1 MYKKF
6 LTTISA
12 SLVTLSL
19 ASTTIDAKELD
30 KAIYVEGAD
39 LNNQQAEET
48 KDNLG
53 VDDDTKKYTVSADD
67 VSKYTGGTYDY
78 IHSSASIEPKKFGSG
93 VDVDIKTPDNI
104 TRITE
109 EQYIN
114 ASITSG
120 IKNANVNIASVDEVS
135 GEGALTGIYKSLEKE
150 GIEVDE
156 QDIQNANQEMD
167 DLASINDAQKENGK
181 DINEPLNNAVADMK
195 EQVAD
200 KKINGE
206 ELSRADVEEIVDKT
220 LKAKGLDD
228 VITDSQKGTIVT
240 IVYNTYQSKAMNQD
254 PENLK
259 KQATDLKVKL
269 SDKAKDL
276 NTDENRGILQTI
288 IHNIVSFFQNLFN
301 TIIDFFKGLF
311 N

>member
-1 MYKKF
+1 
-6 LTTISA
+6 
-12 SLVTLSL
+12 
-19 ASTTIDAKELD
+19 
-30 KAIYVEGAD
+30 
-39 LNNQQAEET
+39 
-48 KDNLG
+48 
-53 VDDDTKKYTVSADD
+53 
-67 VSKYTGGTYDY
+67 
-78 IHSSASIEPKKFGSG
+78 
-93 VDVDIKTPDNI
+93 DIKTPDNI

-150 GIEVDE
+150 GVEVDE

-167 DLASINDAQKENGK
+167 DLASINDAKK
-181 DINEPLNNAVADMK
+181 
-195 EQVAD
+195 D

-240 IVYNTYQSKAMNQD
+240 IVYNTYQSKTMNQD

-259 KQATDLKVKL
+259 KQATDLKDKL

-276 NTDENRGILQTI
+276 NTDENRGTLQTI
-288 IHNIVSFFQNLFN
+288 IHNIISFFQNLFN

>member
-1 MYKKF
+1 MFKKVF
-6 LTTISA
+6 VTLSA
-12 SLVTLSL
+12 SFVLLSL
-19 ASTTIDAKELD
+19 ASKPIDAKELEET
-30 KAIYVEGAD
+30 IYVEGAD
-39 LNNQQAEET
+39 LNDEQANET

-53 VDDDTKKYTVSADD
+53 VSNDVKKYTVSAED
-67 VSKYTGGTYDY
+67 VSQYTGGTYDY
-78 IHSSASIEPKKFGSG
+78 IHSSASIEPKKMGKG
-93 VDVDIKTPDNI
+93 VDVTIKTPDNI

-109 EQYIN
+109 EQYTN

-120 IKNANVNIASVDEVS
+120 IKNANVNIASIDEVT

-156 QDIQNANQEMD
+156 QDIQNANQEMEG
-167 DLASINDAQKENGK
+167 LASINDAQKANDK

-200 KKINGE
+200 KKMNGE
-206 ELSRADVEEIVDKT
+206 DLSREDVEKIVDAT

-228 VITDSQKGTIVT
+228 VITDGQKNTLVT
-240 IVYNTYQSKAMNQD
+240 IIYNTSQSKAMNQD
-254 PENLK
+254 PESMK
-259 KQATDLKVKL
+259 KQANDLKDKL
-269 SDKAKDL
+269 SDKVKDL
-276 NTDENRGILQTI
+276 DNEKNRGLIQDIFFNILE
-288 IHNIVSFFQNLFN
+288 FLQNLLD

>member
-1 MYKKF
+1 MFKKIF
-6 LTTISA
+6 TTLT
-12 SLVTLSL
+12 
-19 ASTTIDAKELD
+19 ASTVLLSILSIPIHAKELD
-30 KAIYVEGAD
+30 ETIYVEGAD
-39 LNNQQAEET
+39 LDKQQADET
-48 KDNLG
+48 KKDLG
-53 VDDDTKKYTVSADD
+53 VKDDAKKYTVSAED
-67 VSKYTGGTYDY
+67 VSQYTGGAYDY

-120 IKNANVNIASVDEVS
+120 IKNANVNIASVDKVS

-150 GIEVDE
+150 GVEVDE

-200 KKINGE
+200 KKMKGE
-206 ELSRADVEEIVDKT
+206 ELSRGDVEKIVDKT

-228 VITDSQKGTIVT
+228 VITDSQKGTIVN
-240 IVYNTYQSKAMNQD
+240 IVYNTYQSKAMKQD

-259 KQATDLKVKL
+259 KQATDLKDKL

-276 NTDENRGILQTI
+276 NTDENRGVIQTI
-288 IHNIVSFFQNLFN
+288 IHNIISFFQNLFN